1 MNQDTMSLDGKNI
14 LSYQRGHI
22 SNFHLPH
29 INYTLYTL
37 CFVNLSITSLYNH
50 CGITLYNSLYIHL
63 INAYV
68 PVVLY
73 TSYSHIIL
81 YIFSVSKI
89 YYCIY
94 TYISDLVFVSQR
106 LFLKC
111 SLFCHTH

>member
-14 LSYQRGHI
+14 FSYQRGHMN
-22 SNFHLPH
+22 NFHLLH
-29 INYTLYTL
+29 INYTLYSL
-37 CFVNLSITSLYNH
+37 SFVNLSV
-50 CGITLYNSLYIHL
+50 NSLYIHL

-81 YIFSVSKI
+81 YNFSVSKI

-94 TYISDLVFVSQR
+94 TCI
-106 LFLKC
+106 
-111 SLFCHTH
+111 